1 MSTPVRTQGVDRSA
15 QHEGSTLSTTPWL
28 EVVSPGAYASVQD
41 AGRRGWR
48 RIGVP
53 WAGVLDPRLMRIANA
68 LVGNDGGTPVIE
80 CFDGGLQLAAREG
93 ALRLAV
99 AGDAV
104 VEVESAGE
112 RRRLSSWRSLTLAT
126 GDVLRLSRLDRGR
139 IAVVAVEGLNLPRV
153 LGSASTYA
161 RAALGGVDGR
171 ALAAGARVPAAPAS
185 ERPERMLAAALP
197 APPLTMIGPIR
208 IVAGPQADHFTAAA
222 LAVFTEAGYRI
233 ATEADRM
240 GVRLEGP
247 ALVHSGAPEIVS
259 DATVPGSIQVPGNG
273 QPIVLLADAQ
283 TAGGYPKIATVIG
296 ADLPR
301 LAASRPGQEL
311 HFAWVDAAEGER
323 LARAAEAETLAL
335 LAALRPLLLDGVD
348 EAALYASNLVSGFVH
363 ALAPEQPTL

>member
-1 MSTPVRTQGVDRSA
+1 VSTA
-15 QHEGSTLSTTPWL
+15 PWL
-28 EVVSPGAYASVQD
+28 EVVSPGAFASVQD

-48 RIGVP
+48 RVGVP
-53 WAGVLDPRLMRIANA
+53 WAGVLDPRLMRVANA
-68 LVGNDGGTPVIE
+68 LAGNDGGAPVIE

-112 RRRLSSWRSLTLAT
+112 RRLLSSWRSFTLDA
-126 GDVLRLSRLDRGR
+126 GDVLRLRRLERGR
-139 IAVVAVEGLNLPRV
+139 IAVVAVEGLNLPKV

-161 RAALGGVDGR
+161 RATLGGVDGR
-171 ALAAGARVPAAPAS
+171 ALAAGVRLPAAPAGA
-185 ERPERMLAAALP
+185 RPEQMLAAAPP
-197 APPLTMIGPIR
+197 AEAGPIR

-222 LAVFTEAGYRI
+222 LAAFTETGWRI
-233 ATEADRM
+233 TTDADRM
-240 GVRLEGP
+240 GVRLEGQP
-247 ALVHSGAPEIVS
+247 LAHRGAPEIVS

-283 TAGGYPKIATVIG
+283 TAGGYPKIATVVS

-301 LAASRPGQEL
+301 LAASRPDQEL
-311 HFAWVDAAEGER
+311 RFAWVDAAEGER

-335 LAALRPLLLDGVD
+335 LATLRPLLLGGVD
-348 EAALYASNLVSGFVH
+348 EAALYGGNLVSGFLH
-363 ALAPEQPTL
+363 ALAPEHRPAAPAAPATGSPRETPP